1 LRDAAEGRYSQRM
14 AREKK
19 DKAVLFA
26 DISQSSSLYKQL
38 GDTKAHSIVYAS
50 LQTMTR
56 VLPRH
61 EGEVIKTLGD
71 AIMCVFPTADL
82 AVLAA
87 GEMQATIA
95 SARPEDYPVGIHIGL
110 HYGSVL
116 VEDGDVFGDTVNV
129 AAYLTA
135 VAMRDQILT
144 TEATE
149 NALSPALKSCVRPVF
164 HTVLK
169 GSGRDSV
176 VYQILWKTD
185 QVDVTDVNLD
195 PNRVIPGDAGSLLVT
210 LGGER
215 TRVGHWRPTLT
226 IGRAR
231 ECDLIVTDRY
241 ASRLHLTIKAMR
253 TRFYLSDHS
262 INGTFVTLQGGEEVH
277 VLHAEM
283 PLDRSG
289 ELCLGRSRAD
299 SPREIVTFEY
309 DRRSMFRP

>member
-1 LRDAAEGRYSQRM
+1 M

-19 DKAVLFA
+19 DRAVLFA
-26 DISQSSSLYKQL
+26 DISQSSSLYQQL
-38 GDTKAHSIVYAS
+38 GDTRAHTIVNASIQA
-50 LQTMTR
+50 LTR

-61 EGEVIKTLGD
+61 EGELVKTLGD
-71 AIMCVFPTADL
+71 AIMCVFPTPDL

-95 SARPEDYPVGIHIGL
+95 ATRPADYPVGIHVGL

-116 VEDGDVFGDTVNV
+116 VENGDVFGDTVNV

-144 TEATE
+144 TEMTE
-149 NALSPALKSCVRPVF
+149 TALSPALKSSVRPVF
-164 HTVLK
+164 HTILK
-169 GSGRDSV
+169 GSGRDTV
-176 VYQILWKTD
+176 VYQVLWKTD
-185 QVDVTDVNLD
+185 QLDNTEVNLD
-195 PNRVIPGDAGSLLVT
+195 PNRVIPGDTGSLLVT
-210 LGGER
+210 LGSER
-215 TRVGHWRPTLT
+215 TRVGHWRPTLK

-231 ECDLIVTDRY
+231 ECDLVVTDRY
-241 ASRLHLTIKAMR
+241 ASRLHLTIRAMR

-262 INGTFVTLQGGEEVH
+262 INGTFVTLHGGDEVH

-283 PLDRSG
+283 PLERSG

-299 SPREIVTFEY
+299 GPREIVTFEY